1 MGQADRKEKVTMLKC
16 EICGGREF
24 RQEEADEVFHIG
36 ERYVLVEHIPA
47 TVCVQCGEKTFDAAT
62 AEDIRK
68 MLNEGRHAGRTVE
81 MDVFAY

>member
-1 MGQADRKEKVTMLKC
+1 MSKC
-16 EICGGREF
+16 EICGGRAF
-24 RQEEADEVFHIG
+24 RQEEVEEVFHIDG
-36 ERYVLVEHIPA
+36 RYVLVEHIPA

-68 MLNEGRHAGRTVE
+68 MLSEGRHASRKVE